1 MDGISSNMPIYI
13 LSPFYITDNYL
24 FFLIS
29 HLPFLLHR
37 MAESDGRKV
46 IEIKVVILGNTG

>member
-1 MDGISSNMPIYI
+1 MPTYI
-13 LSPFYITDNYL
+13 LSPFYIAYNYL